1 MKIGPL
7 TIASRLTLAPMEEH
21 SNFPFRVLM
30 KQAGAAMVVT
40 ERVDAADVAR
50 RDRRALRLLYTQPGE
65 APRAGQISGA
75 DPDTIAAAAEVV
87 AELGFNIVDLN
98 FECPIRR
105 LLKRGEGGAL
115 MDSPERIGQI
125 IDAVVR
131 AVDLPVTIK
140 IRSGPSAGEETAVEV
155 AQRAED
161 AGAAAVSVHARSV
174 EQAYVGGPDWSV
186 LARVKQA
193 TCLPV
198 IGGGGIRTADD
209 AVRMLAET
217 GVDAAPIARGCL
229 GNPWIFRQARN
240 LLSGSGN
247 MAAPESCRCRGRAV
261 LAVDRR
267 RVPPLR
273 ASLLAL
279 RRLPRTS
286 GYFAQ
291 WLPDGA
297 AFRAAVREAKNL
309 NNSSA
314 AWRGSSSDKG
324 IASKGERQSA
334 KTVHHHA

>member
-30 KQAGAAMVVT
+30 KQSGAAMGVT
-40 ERVDAADVAR
+40 ERVDAEDVAR
-50 RDRRALRLLYTQPGE
+50 RDRRALRLLYTQPCE
-65 APRAGQISGA
+65 SPRAGQISGA
-75 DPDTIAAAAEVV
+75 DPDTMAAAAEVV
-87 AELGFNIVDLN
+87 AELGFNLVDLN

-115 MDSPERIGQI
+115 MDSPERIAQI
-125 IDAVVR
+125 VDVVVR
-131 AVDLPVTIK
+131 AVSLPVTIK
-140 IRSGPSAGEETAVEV
+140 IRSGPRDGEETAVEV

-186 LARVKQA
+186 LMRVKQA

-198 IGGGGIRTADD
+198 IGGGGIRTAED

-217 GVDAAPIARGCL
+217 GVDAASIGRGCL

-240 LLSGSGN
+240 LLTGGGAFTPPSL
-247 MAAPESCRCRGRAV
+247 AERGRAM
-261 LAVDRR
+261 LQLIEGEFHLYG
-267 RVPPLR
+267 PP
-273 ASLLAL
+273 LAL
-279 RRLPRTS
+279 RRLPRVS

-291 WLPDGA
+291 WLRDGA
-297 AFRAAVREAKNL
+297 AFRAAVKEAKNL
-309 NNSSA
+309 QQI
-314 AWRGSSSDKG
+314 RRVVR
-324 IASKGERQSA
+324 ECFR
-334 KTVHHHA
+334 